1 MKYIST
7 RDNSKEYSFEQVFIK
22 GLADD
27 GGLFVPKEVK
37 KYSIKEIDSL
47 SSLNYQDLA
56 KEIIRPFIGDFM
68 TVNEL
73 SDIVG
78 KNIAIRIL
86 GIDTPEIKGQC
97 EKEKQ
102 LAIKARDFTRHYL
115 NNASSIQLSN
125 LKRDK
130 YFRLLA
136 DVYIDGKSL
145 AAALLANNLA
155 VRYSGNKKFNW
166 CF

>member
-1 MKYIST
+1 MLIKKVLLLLLFITFTAHSQNTVSVSRVISV
-7 RDNSKEYSFEQVFIK
+7 Y
-22 GLADD
+22 D
-27 GGLFVPKEVK
+27 GDTFRVD
-37 KYSIKEIDSL
+37 ID
-47 SSLNYQDLA
+47 
-56 KEIIRPFIGDFM
+56 
-68 TVNEL
+68 EL

-86 GIDTPEIKGQC
+86 GIDTPEIRGQC

-102 LAIKARDFTRHYL
+102 LAIKARDFTRYYL

-136 DVYIDGKSL
+136 DVYIDGESL
-145 AAALLANNLA
+145 AAALLVNNLA
-155 VRYSGNKKFNW
+155 VRYSGNKKSNW
-166 CF
+166 CK

>member
-1 MKYIST
+1 M
-7 RDNSKEYSFEQVFIK
+7 
-22 GLADD
+22 L
-27 GGLFVPKEVK
+27 VK
-37 KYSIKEIDSL
+37 KVLFLFLFFTFTAHSQVNVSVTKVISVYDGDTFRVDID
-47 SSLNYQDLA
+47 
-56 KEIIRPFIGDFM
+56 
-68 TVNEL
+68 EL

-136 DVYIDGKSL
+136 DVYVDGKSL

-155 VRYSGNKKFNW
+155 VRYSGNKKSSW

>member
-1 MKYIST
+1 M
-7 RDNSKEYSFEQVFIK
+7 
-22 GLADD
+22 L
-27 GGLFVPKEVK
+27 VK
-37 KYSIKEIDSL
+37 KVLFLFLFFTFTAHSQENVSVTKVISVYDGDTFRVDID
-47 SSLNYQDLA
+47 
-56 KEIIRPFIGDFM
+56 
-68 TVNEL
+68 EL

-136 DVYIDGKSL
+136 DVYVDGKSL

-155 VRYSGNKKFNW
+155 VKYSGNKKSSW

>member
-1 MKYIST
+1 M
-7 RDNSKEYSFEQVFIK
+7 
-22 GLADD
+22 L
-27 GGLFVPKEVK
+27 VK
-37 KYSIKEIDSL
+37 KALFLFLFFTFTAHSQENVSVTRIISVYDGDTFRVDID
-47 SSLNYQDLA
+47 
-56 KEIIRPFIGDFM
+56 
-68 TVNEL
+68 EL

-136 DVYIDGKSL
+136 DVYVDGKSL

-155 VRYSGNKKFNW
+155 VKYSGNKKSSW

>member
-1 MKYIST
+1 M
-7 RDNSKEYSFEQVFIK
+7 
-22 GLADD
+22 L
-27 GGLFVPKEVK
+27 VK
-37 KYSIKEIDSL
+37 KALFLFLFFTFTAHSQENVSVTKVISVYDGDTFRVDID
-47 SSLNYQDLA
+47 
-56 KEIIRPFIGDFM
+56 
-68 TVNEL
+68 EL

-136 DVYIDGKSL
+136 DVYVDGKSL

-155 VRYSGNKKFNW
+155 VRYSGNKKSSW

>member
-1 MKYIST
+1 MLIKKVLLLLLFITFTAHSQDTVSVSRVISV
-7 RDNSKEYSFEQVFIK
+7 Y
-22 GLADD
+22 D
-27 GGLFVPKEVK
+27 GDTFRVD
-37 KYSIKEIDSL
+37 ID
-47 SSLNYQDLA
+47 
-56 KEIIRPFIGDFM
+56 
-68 TVNEL
+68 EL

-86 GIDTPEIKGQC
+86 GIDTPEIRGQC

-102 LAIKARDFTRHYL
+102 LAIKARDFTRYYL

-136 DVYIDGKSL
+136 DVYIDGESL
-145 AAALLANNLA
+145 AAALLVNNLA
-155 VRYSGNKKFNW
+155 VRYSGNKKSNW
-166 CF
+166 CK